1 MSYVYVKAKYED
13 DLKYEMFDF
22 NYILDNFEKLVGE
35 PLLVY
40 KECEEALKIYINREL
55 TDDEKGKLKNV
66 VECVQERMFYVRQEM
81 VEMDDHMYEEWYNW
95 RMESNYNSY
104 DSYSV
109 EKQIKIWENFKRYYD
124 EIMLAESEMEEE
136 DYDW

>member
-1 MSYVYVKAKYED
+1 MSSVYVESKSDANFKSD
-13 DLKYEMFDF
+13 MFD
-22 NYILDNFEKLVGE
+22 YILDNFEKLVGE
-35 PLLVY
+35 PLLIY
-40 KECEEALKIYINREL
+40 EECEEALEKYINREL
-55 TDDEKGKLKNV
+55 TDDEKDRLKNV

-95 RMESNYNSY
+95 RMESNYHSY

-109 EKQIKIWENFKRYYD
+109 EKQIEIWENFKRYYD
-124 EIMLAESEMEEE
+124 EIMLDTESEMEEE